1 MTKLE
6 IKDLLSMR
14 TDLSTF
20 LVHLTREN
28 DGQSAKDR
36 LSNIIKTATLEA
48 GEPMG
53 LAVARLDEG
62 PDRNSQKCVCFS
74 ETPLENVKFMTGTI
88 AGRSCSFEPFGIAIP
103 KMLGRKQGAN
113 PVWYIDQTSGHN
125 WLTKPLNNLIEAA
138 VKSGEGFGNSDIS
151 QICPFLDTMG
161 SGGKAGGAGGYR
173 KEFWWEREWRHVGN
187 FTLGYRFI
195 VLCPEDQI
203 DYFKGV
209 SKEAEL
215 SQKLS
220 YLDPQWSLERII
232 ASLAGFS
239 GTDVELL

>member
-1 MTKLE
+1 
-6 IKDLLSMR
+6 MR

-28 DGQSAKDR
+28 GGRSAKDR

-53 LAVARLDEG
+53 LAVARLDKQSEK
-62 PDRNSQKCVCFS
+62 DSQKCVCFS
-74 ETPLENVKFMTGTI
+74 ETPLENVKFMTGSIT
-88 AGRSCSFEPFGIAIP
+88 GRTCSFEPFGIAIP
-103 KMLGRKQGAN
+103 KKLGRKQGAN

-138 VKSGEGFGNSDIS
+138 VKNDQGFGNSDIS

-161 SGGKAGGAGGYR
+161 SGGRAGGAGNYR

-187 FTLGYRFI
+187 FTLGHRFI
-195 VLCPEDQI
+195 VLCPEGEI
-203 DYFKGV
+203 AYFKDV
-209 SKEAEL
+209 SKDSD
-215 SQKLS
+215 SQRMLS

-232 ASLAGFS
+232 ASLAGFREE
-239 GTDVELL
+239 DVELL